1 MSGNTQFAWFT
12 DADNTL
18 WDTDGVFRS
27 AQLRLLEGVEAIGL
41 LPCTEVDRSAFV
53 RKLDQCI
60 AHKHHRGL
68 RYPVEMLI
76 SGLAYALRKNKID
89 NAIDVALSGRNV
101 LSEVQTR
108 SLAEA
113 FNNDLKMTPK
123 LRDGVAAGIQ
133 ALVERSIPITVV
145 TEGSKPRIESL
156 LELYQLRASMADV
169 VEATKTA
176 ALFRR
181 LRRRHPQKK
190 CWMIGDQADRDIEF
204 ALQGGM
210 QGVLFLGGFLP
221 HWTKEAPID
230 VHSVSRYDAGVQ
242 KMLSH
247 CASQQLNY
255 LESLFDPRG
264 R

>member
-1 MSGNTQFAWFT
+1 MSGNTQVSWFT

-27 AQLRLLEGVEAIGL
+27 AQLRLLEGVEDIGL
-41 LPCTEVDRSAFV
+41 VRCLEVDRLAFV
-53 RKLDQCI
+53 RKLDQGI

-76 SGLAYALRKNKID
+76 SGLAYALRENKID
-89 NAIDVALSGRNV
+89 DAMDVALSGRNI
-101 LSEVQTR
+101 LSQDKTK

-123 LRDGVAAGIQ
+123 LRDGVAIGIQ
-133 ALVERSIPITVV
+133 ELGARSIPITVV
-145 TEGSKPRIESL
+145 TEGSKPKIETL
-156 LELYQLRASMADV
+156 LEFYQLRTSMTDV
-169 VEATKTA
+169 IEATKTA

-210 QGVLFLGGFLP
+210 QAVLFLGGFLP
-221 HWTKEAPID
+221 HWTKEAPLG
-230 VHSVSRYDAGVQ
+230 VHSVNRYDTGVEQ
-242 KMLSH
+242 MLSH
-247 CASQQLNY
+247 CA
-255 LESLFDPRG
+255 
-264 R
+264 

>member
-27 AQLRLLEGVEAIGL
+27 AQLRLLEGVEEIGL
-41 LPCTEVDRSAFV
+41 LPCSEVDRLAFV
-53 RKLDQCI
+53 RKLDQGI

-76 SGLAYALRKNKID
+76 SGLAYALQENEIN
-89 NAIDVALSGRNV
+89 NAMNVALSGRNV
-101 LSEVQTR
+101 LSPGQTQ

-113 FNNDLKMTPK
+113 FNNDLKLTPK
-123 LRDGVAAGIQ
+123 LRDGVIAGIQ
-133 ALVERSIPITVV
+133 ELVERSIPITVV

-156 LELYQLRASMADV
+156 LEFYQLRASMADV
-169 VEATKTA
+169 IEATKTA

-181 LRRRHPQKK
+181 LRKRYPQKQ
-190 CWMIGDQADRDIEF
+190 CWMIGDQFDRDIEF

-210 QGVLFLGGFLP
+210 QAVLFLGGFLP
-221 HWTKEAPID
+221 HWTKETSI
-230 VHSVSRYDAGVQ
+230 HINSVRRYDVGVQ
-242 KMLSH
+242 YMLSN
-247 CASQQLNY
+247 CS
-255 LESLFDPRG
+255 
-264 R
+264 